1 MEKLYSNGSELI
13 PGTHVTVRQVLI
25 GARNLILFDC
35 EVALCFAVQK
45 SLGVYGVCA
54 NINDLSLYIDE
65 FTNENA
71 IIHAYALNTNGYWW
85 PSSDRDSRLKFLDW
99 LLTQYK

>member
-25 GARNLILFDC
+25 GARNLIDFDC
-35 EVALCFAVQK
+35 ERALCIAIQN
-45 SLGVYGVCA
+45 SLGVYG
-54 NINDLSLYIDE
+54 INVGIDDLSLYIDK
-65 FTNENA
+65 FTRENA
-71 IIHAYALNTNGYWW
+71 IVHASAIPIGGYWW
-85 PSSDRDSRLKFLDW
+85 NYHDVESRLKFLDW

>member
-25 GARNLILFDC
+25 GARNLIKFNC
-35 EVALCFAVQK
+35 EMALCFAIRN
-45 SLGVYGVCA
+45 SLGVYG
-54 NINDLSLYIDE
+54 INVGENNLSLYIDK
-65 FTNENA
+65 FTRENA
-71 IIHAYALNTNGYWW
+71 IEHASALPIGGYWW
-85 PSSDRDSRLKFLDW
+85 YIHDKHYRLKFLDW

>member
-25 GARNLILFDC
+25 GARNLIKFDC
-35 EVALCFAVQK
+35 ERTLCFAIQK
-45 SLGVYGVCA
+45 SLGVYGIYD
-54 NINDLSLYIDE
+54 NLDYLSLYIDK
-65 FTNENA
+65 FTREYA
-71 IIHAYALNTNGYWW
+71 ITYASALPIGGYWW
-85 PSSDRDSRLKFLDW
+85 HYKDKGSRLKFLDW